1 MIVVS
6 QHFRLLQ
13 LINERVVMQ
22 QHLAMQ
28 RARLLEVCIR
38 LEQLVC
44 VLDELVEVLLG
55 VLQVATWVNLTRLQ
69 CDDNILFDDI

>member
-22 QHLAMQ
+22 QHLTMQ

-55 VLQVATWVNLTRLQ
+55 VLQVATWVNLTRL
-69 CDDNILFDDI
+69 

>member
-1 MIVVS
+1 
-6 QHFRLLQ
+6 
-13 LINERVVMQ
+13 MQ
-22 QHLAMQ
+22 QHLTMQ

-55 VLQVATWVNLTRLQ
+55 VLQVATWVNLTRL
-69 CDDNILFDDI
+69 

>member
-1 MIVVS
+1 
-6 QHFRLLQ
+6 
-13 LINERVVMQ
+13 MQ

-44 VLDELVEVLLG
+44 VLGDLVEVLLG
-55 VLQVATWVNLTRLQ
+55 VLQVATWVNLTRL
-69 CDDNILFDDI
+69 

>member
-1 MIVVS
+1 
-6 QHFRLLQ
+6 
-13 LINERVVMQ
+13 MQ

>member
-13 LINERVVMQ
+13 LINKRVVMQ
-22 QHLAMQ
+22 QHLTMQ

-55 VLQVATWVNLTRLQ
+55 VLQVATWVNLTRL
-69 CDDNILFDDI
+69 